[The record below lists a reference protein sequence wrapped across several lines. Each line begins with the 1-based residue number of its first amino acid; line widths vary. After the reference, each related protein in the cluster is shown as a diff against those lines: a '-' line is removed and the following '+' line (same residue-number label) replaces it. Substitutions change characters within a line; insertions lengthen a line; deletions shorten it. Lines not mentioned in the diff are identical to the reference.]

1 MLRHLSLLWTASELT
16 FTTIH
21 LDILFA
27 ECTDSLLRGDCH
39 VATKLAIGEACRT
52 FILRGDVC
60 HGHVQL

>member
-1 MLRHLSLLWTASELT
+1 MMT

-21 LDILFA
+21 LDTLFA

-39 VATKLAIGEACRT
+39 VATKLAIGEACRI

-60 HGHVQL
+60 HGHVGKALSDSFEFF

>member
-1 MLRHLSLLWTASELT
+1 MRRHLSLIWTASEMT
-16 FTTIH
+16 FTTIR